1 MEDIKHTLEQLS
13 HHSNDSKN
21 DKYLFK
27 QLDSVAQRN
36 YQLMKELNLIKKHIP
51 IPFIVV
57 SQNTTD
63 TSVYG
68 FYVNPTE
75 NPTVEYSLSEHYN
88 PKAKDNPHD
97 WGECNV
103 STKMLIIPKSNWVL
117 GTEIDSPPTN
127 FSLVSHLD
135 NPNESIINYL
145 VIAECVNQ
153 FLLNIFEEGHGKHWA
168 HI

>member
-13 HHSNDSKN
+13 HHSNDSNN

-36 YQLMKELNLIKKHIP
+36 YQLMKELNLIKRHIP
-51 IPFIVV
+51 ILFIVV

-63 TSVYG
+63 TSVHG

-75 NPTVEYSLSEHYN
+75 KPTVEHYN
-88 PKAKDNPHD
+88 PKAKDKNNPHD
-97 WGECNV
+97 WGKCNV

-117 GTEIDSPPTN
+117 GTEIESPPTN

-135 NPNESIINYL
+135 TPNES
-145 VIAECVNQ
+145 
-153 FLLNIFEEGHGKHWA
+153 
-168 HI
+168 